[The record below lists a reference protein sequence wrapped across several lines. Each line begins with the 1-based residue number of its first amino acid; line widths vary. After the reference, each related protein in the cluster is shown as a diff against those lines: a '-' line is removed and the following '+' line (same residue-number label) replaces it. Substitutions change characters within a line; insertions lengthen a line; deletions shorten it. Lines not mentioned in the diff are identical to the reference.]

1 LPEVKSALETMVAD
15 LGDDCRTLLSGEI
28 RGLVY
33 SLLQEEHGFRVWR
46 SPGPAAGQLER
57 IAREDAALAVARKRE
72 LDERAFAALFSSP
85 SGGCGGEGAVGRRR
99 SKEALRAVQSL
110 TESLGDGHFRLD
122 LAGVLARFKNANS
135 KDVLLPL
142 LEDGGFRRLDISCD
156 HLPRW
161 FERKLADLDLRAQV
175 TPTARGIE
183 ALVEHLPR

>member
-1 LPEVKSALETMVAD
+1 MATSVSI
-15 LGDDCRTLLSGEI
+15 S
-28 RGLVY
+28 
-33 SLLQEEHGFRVWR
+33 
-46 SPGPAAGQLER
+46 
-57 IAREDAALAVARKRE
+57 
-72 LDERAFAALFSSP
+72 
-85 SGGCGGEGAVGRRR
+85 
-99 SKEALRAVQSL
+99 
-110 TESLGDGHFRLD
+110 
-122 LAGVLARFKNANS
+122 AGVLARFKNANS